1 MQEIQLGCR
10 RIFLAHSLDE
20 PMTEELAEWQGPGE
34 KPWGAAG
41 VAQGT
46 ADKAGSRVGILDKG
60 GS

>member
-1 MQEIQLGCR
+1 
-10 RIFLAHSLDE
+10 
-20 PMTEELAEWQGPGE
+20 MTEELAEWQGPGE